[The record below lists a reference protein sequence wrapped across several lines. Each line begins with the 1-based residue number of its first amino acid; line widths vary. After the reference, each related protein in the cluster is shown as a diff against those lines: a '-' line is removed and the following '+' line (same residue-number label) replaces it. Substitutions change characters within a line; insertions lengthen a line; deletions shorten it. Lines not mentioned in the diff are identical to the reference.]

1 MGVPGFNS
9 WFAGNHRHAYVSR
22 LNRSWDHVYIDM
34 ASILHAAMKKCM
46 QLLHILTASHH
57 GWTACADN
65 IQVSA
70 AYNLPHFHKVLFAR
84 LDSIMALASPRKS
97 VMFALDGPAPLAKL
111 LTQRCGSIPPV
122 GHVLK
127 QTPNWCLPYPHF
139 VKPNHDSTWNSYQ
152 TVWCLSVMSSKP

>member
-9 WFAGNHRHAYVSR
+9 WFAGSHKQAYVSR

-46 QLLHILTASHH
+46 QLLHFLTALYPD
-57 GWTACADN
+57 WTAWADD
-65 IQVSA
+65 VGVPA

-111 LTQRCGSIPPV
+111 LTQRCSSPHPPSPID
-122 GHVLK
+122 HVLQ
-127 QTPNWCLPYPHF
+127 QTPKRCHT
-139 VKPNHDSTWNSYQ
+139 HT
-152 TVWCLSVMSSKP
+152 LSSQIMTRHGTFTRLYGA